1 MASFLSPA
9 AKVNTEQRPSKTATK
24 AAKAPGKICLS
35 DFFKRPFKGPS
46 VCWQGSQLCCF
57 VSSELHKT
65 ANAQEQARQMASD
78 LKDNEKKRGGNYLPT
93 DASKKLKQ
101 VLSKS
106 HTMSECKGMI
116 GTSRPV
122 KQKRMEWVCILLFA
136 TLQPRNVF
144 VNTRQLARQV
154 NDKLYWAGAGDPT
167 RTEQIAMLMLKDGAF
182 STAIAKHATDT
193 ASVDADIVDC
203 VCALLKSLRTH
214 HGGKENGKGPMTSLA
229 EEVCA
234 VLSRACIS
242 GD

>member
-1 MASFLSPA
+1 
-9 AKVNTEQRPSKTATK
+9 
-24 AAKAPGKICLS
+24 
-35 DFFKRPFKGPS
+35 
-46 VCWQGSQLCCF
+46 
-57 VSSELHKT
+57 
-65 ANAQEQARQMASD
+65 MASD

-101 VLSKS
+101 VLSNS

-154 NDKLYWAGAGDPT
+154 NDTLCWAGAGDPT
-167 RTEQIAMLMLKDGAF
+167 CTEQIAMLMLKDGAF
-182 STAIAKHATDT
+182 STAIAK

-203 VCALLKSLRTH
+203 VCALLKYLRTH

>member
-1 MASFLSPA
+1 
-9 AKVNTEQRPSKTATK
+9 
-24 AAKAPGKICLS
+24 
-35 DFFKRPFKGPS
+35 
-46 VCWQGSQLCCF
+46 
-57 VSSELHKT
+57 
-65 ANAQEQARQMASD
+65 MASD

-229 EEVCA
+229 AEVCA

>member
-1 MASFLSPA
+1 
-9 AKVNTEQRPSKTATK
+9 
-24 AAKAPGKICLS
+24 
-35 DFFKRPFKGPS
+35 
-46 VCWQGSQLCCF
+46 
-57 VSSELHKT
+57 
-65 ANAQEQARQMASD
+65 MASD

-101 VLSKS
+101 MLSKS

-154 NDKLYWAGAGDPT
+154 NDKLYWAGAGDPA

-182 STAIAKHATDT
+182 STAIAKHTTSA

-203 VCALLKSLRTH
+203 VCTLLTSLRTH
-214 HGGKENGKGPMTSLA
+214 HGGKENSKGPMTSLA